1 MQMIGLTVRPFNR
14 LALRFSAVCGAA
26 VMLAS
31 CQTTPLEP
39 AAQNAV
45 QPEQSADDAVG
56 LSVQQ
61 HMNAIAEDYVKLSLE
76 IGTKEEGYIDAYYG
90 PAEWKTA
97 AEANPRGLIDLA
109 NAVIA
114 LEERLDLIDESRLDR
129 LEKKR
134 RAYLQGQLTAART
147 RLLMLQGETLTFREE
162 ALGLFG
168 VVPDIKPLAEVEAA
182 YKILEERV
190 PGEGSLTGRITKLFA
205 PATIL
210 PKEKLQPVF
219 DAAIAECRRRTLQYI
234 NLPDNERFTM
244 RFVNDKPW
252 SGYNYYQGDFN
263 SKIEINTDLPIAIG
277 RAVDLG
283 CHEGYPGHHVFN
295 MLLEKNLSK
304 DRGWVE
310 YQIYPLYS
318 PQSVIAEGSAN
329 YGIQLAFPDGQ
340 QAAYEEKVLAPLAGI
355 SIKDGPDMAPDI
367 AEALSGLSGQRF
379 AIARAYI
386 DKEIDR
392 EEAIRLT
399 MRYGFRDRKS
409 AEQSIRFLD
418 TYRTYVINYGL
429 GLEMVAKFVEAGN
442 PDDAAKWA
450 RMKTILSEPTLP
462 ADLVVQ

>member
-1 MQMIGLTVRPFNR
+1 MPIPMPYNFSKSLMMGGMCA
-14 LALRFSAVCGAA
+14 ALLLS
-26 VMLAS
+26 S
-31 CQTTPLEP
+31 CQN
-39 AAQNAV
+39 AAPIA
-45 QPEQSADDAVG
+45 
-56 LSVQQ
+56 SVQQ
-61 HMNAIAEDYVKLSLE
+61 DAEAASLGTASTVSAQSAEAQMNMIAEDYVKLSLE

-90 PAEWKTA
+90 PAEWKA
-97 AEANPRGLIDLA
+97 EAEANPRGLVDLA

-114 LEERLDLIDESRLDR
+114 LEERLDLVDESQLDR

-134 RAYLQGQLTAART
+134 RAYLLGQLTAART
-147 RLLMLQGETLTFREE
+147 RLLMLQGETLSFREE

-168 VVPDIKPLAEVEAA
+168 VVPDIKPLTDLETA
-182 YKILEERV
+182 YQTLEKLV
-190 PGEGSLTGRITKLFA
+190 PGNGPLTKRITKLF
-205 PATIL
+205 PPTTIL

-234 NLPDNERFTM
+234 DLPDNERFTM

-295 MLLEKNLSK
+295 MLLEKNLAK
-304 DRGWVE
+304 ERGWPE
-310 YQIYPLYS
+310 YQVYPLYS

-329 YGIQLAFPDGQ
+329 YGIELAFPDGQ
-340 QAAYEEKVLAPLAGI
+340 QAEYENRILAPLAGI
-355 SIKDGPDMAPDI
+355 SIKDGPDITPEI
-367 AEALSGLSGQRF
+367 AKALSGLSGQRF

-392 EEAIRLT
+392 EEAVRLT
-399 MRYGFRDRKS
+399 MRYGFRGRKS

-429 GLEMVAKFVEAGN
+429 GLDMVRDFVEAGN
-442 PDDAAKWA
+442 VDEATKWA

-462 ADLVVQ
+462 ADLVVK